1 MGIVERYGES
11 YRDDQLAVELR
22 DTALVMRELL
32 AMDVV
37 LANPGPPPASADLG
51 LALIDLSN
59 LAAGVRP
66 LRDDP
71 DLVAAAATARA
82 APYRRDDPLPD
93 IDLLLFALR
102 QRFRARYD
110 GWVPTIGKNRPLAQI
125 EGWPYIKGASGV
137 LNPVSG
143 PRIPARDGT
152 PGPRVGIL
160 DTRIFA
166 HPDLVGRFTGDTVAT
181 LHPPVPSTLGHAT
194 FVAGLIL
201 RRAPGADLVV
211 RAVLDDEGGNDDSW
225 DVATKIVA
233 FRGAGV
239 PVLNLSFGC
248 ATVDREAPLVLRRA
262 IDRLGPDVVVVAAA
276 GNHGELGR
284 DPDPDTGL
292 TGRTPIWPAALD
304 GVVAVGAHDGHD
316 PAHPT
321 AGFSPHRAPWIDLLA
336 PGVDEESTFLTGDV
350 SVLVRQEGKLV
361 VEDTV
366 DFAAGYATWRGT
378 SFAAANVS
386 GQLAALMTGGRTAR
400 EALAS
405 LPGGDI
411 VAATDEER

>member
-32 AMDVV
+32 AMNVV

-166 HPDLVGRFTGDTVAT
+166 HPD
-181 LHPPVPSTLGHAT
+181 
-194 FVAGLIL
+194 
-201 RRAPGADLVV
+201 
-211 RAVLDDEGGNDDSW
+211 
-225 DVATKIVA
+225 
-233 FRGAGV
+233 
-239 PVLNLSFGC
+239 
-248 ATVDREAPLVLRRA
+248 
-262 IDRLGPDVVVVAAA
+262 RLGPDVVVVAAA

-321 AGFSPHRAPWIDLLA
+321 AGFSPHRAPWVDLLA

-378 SFAAANVS
+378 S
-386 GQLAALMTGGRTAR
+386 
-400 EALAS
+400 
-405 LPGGDI
+405 
-411 VAATDEER
+411 